1 MRLVTNIIL
10 VLAAGLTVIG
20 LYVFR
25 QQTFGGFQKQF
36 GSMFG
41 KEQVTVAKKA
51 PLPVVP
57 GKPKPKAA
65 PVQAPNVEVV
75 TSVVPVIPK
84 PPLESIKVGMEKGNL
99 GDFGKPDVVMS
110 SREGEQF
117 YETFIYLGTPSMAT
131 VVRLVNGKVAWVGS
145 TRTVNP
151 PLLVPGKQQPR
162 ARVVGLG
169 S

>member
-10 VLAAGLTVIG
+10 FLAALLTVVG

-36 GSMFG
+36 GAMFG
-41 KEQVTVAKKA
+41 QQQTTVAKKA
-51 PLPVVP
+51 VVP
-57 GKPKPKAA
+57 IPPKPKPKAT
-65 PVQAPNVEVV
+65 PTSVPNVEVATAV
-75 TSVVPVIPK
+75 IPVIPR
-84 PPLESIKVGMEKGNL
+84 PPLESIQVGMEKSYL
-99 GDFGKPDVVMS
+99 GDFGKPDVVTS
-110 SREGEQF
+110 AREGELF
-117 YETFIYLGTPSMAT
+117 YETYIYLGTPAKAT

-162 ARVVGLG
+162 ARVLGLG